1 MTMKRTYFISITLFA
16 LIVIITMSSFVLTS
30 PQDDNQTT
38 KEGYI
43 IVRTTEIYGMM
54 PSSMITIY
62 EDGIVEKKSLKK
74 LNPKTMEEN
83 LLTIHA
89 KLNELKNKGYELVST
104 TGGNSDN
111 FISTT
116 YIFYKIL
123 N

>member
-1 MTMKRTYFISITLFA
+1 MKRIYFISITLFA
-16 LIVIITMSSFVLTS
+16 LIVIITMSSFVFT
-30 PQDDNQTT
+30 PQKVDNQTT
-38 KEGYI
+38 QDQYI

-62 EDGIVEKKSLKK
+62 EDGTVEKKDLKK

-83 LLTIHA
+83 LLIIHA

-116 YIFYKIL
+116 YIFNKIH

>member
-1 MTMKRTYFISITLFA
+1 MKRIYFISITLFA
-16 LIVIITMSSFVLTS
+16 LIVIITMSSFAFTS
-30 PQDDNQTT
+30 QQDDIQTT
-38 KEGYI
+38 EEGYI

-62 EDGIVEKKSLKK
+62 EDGTVEKKDLKK
-74 LNPKTMEEN
+74 LNPKTMEVN

-89 KLNELKNKGYELVST
+89 KLNELKNKGYKLIST

-116 YIFYKIL
+116 YIFSKIL